1 MIVEIKISEL
11 IKGHFVV
18 DIAKQK
24 GSFNLT
30 SPGHIK
36 NTHVIDNIRSKGVES
51 LLIDNSKTLTFDR
64 VGNIIANEKGDT
76 KPSSNKSLILLEITR
91 AKELF
96 NESKNIQRQIF
107 ADAQQGRE
115 LNLTPVIDITNKTID
130 TIFKNA
136 DALACVINIRIKDEY
151 LLEHS
156 VSVSVLMT
164 IFARF
169 LKIDKAIIQQLS
181 VGAFLHDVGK
191 IHIPDR
197 ILNKPGKLTDA
208 EFTVMKSHVNHS
220 IKIIEST
227 PGISELSLEV
237 AALHHEKL
245 DGKGYPFNMPK
256 EKITQYGRMIAICDI
271 FDALTANRCYKD
283 GYSHLKSFNILRSLA
298 KKNHLDERL
307 VDLFIKC
314 MGVYPVGSL
323 VELSSNKLAI
333 VESRND
339 GDPTNPNV
347 RSFYNAL
354 DGQYVMAEDIDL
366 SSDKDF
372 IVKGVRA
379 DDFDLDMNKIIEFL
393 LTEG

>member
-1 MIVEIKISEL
+1 MIVEIKISAL
-11 IKGHFVV
+11 LKGHFVV
-18 DIAKQK
+18 DIAKQQ
-24 GSFNLT
+24 GTYNLT
-30 SPGHIK
+30 TSGHIK
-36 NTHVIDNIRSKGVES
+36 NTKVIDNLRSKGVES
-51 LLIDNSKTLTFDR
+51 LLIDTSKTLTFDA
-64 VGNIIANEKGDT
+64 GDNIIGN
-76 KPSSNKSLILLEITR
+76 NKTSAESVSKRSPIILEITK
-91 AKELF
+91 AKKLF
-96 NESKNIQRQIF
+96 NESKEIQRQVF
-107 ADAQQGRE
+107 ADAQHGRE
-115 LNLTPVIDITNKTID
+115 LNLTPVIEITNQTID
-130 TIFKNA
+130 TVFKNP
-136 DALACVINIRIKDEY
+136 DALACVINIRKKDEY

-169 LKIDKAIIQQLS
+169 LKIDKKIIQLLS

-191 IHIPDR
+191 INIPDS
-197 ILNKPGKLTDA
+197 ILNKPGKLTNA

-245 DGKGYPFNMPK
+245 DGTGYPFNIPK
-256 EKITQYGRMIAICDI
+256 EKISSYGRMIAICDI

-283 GYSHLKSFNILRSLA
+283 GYSHLKSFSILRSLA
-298 KKNHLDERL
+298 QKEHLDQRL

-339 GDPTNPNV
+339 GDPTNPKV

-354 DGQYVMAEDIDL
+354 DGRYVMAEDIDL
-366 SSDKDF
+366 SSDEDF
-372 IVKGVRA
+372 IIKGVRA

-393 LTEG
+393 LMEG